1 MRALILQ
8 DDDAAAVSS
17 SRALIDKGFQILC
30 VKNRDVAETLIR
42 MDKID
47 LLVMDE
53 QVDGCLTHAIALSGE
68 RKNPFISSII
78 VTDRSKEETDDLY
91 ELIPSLYA
99 LVGNNTAPDLMGQLA
114 HSSVTNLDALRER
127 VRRQRAADLADAN
140 APDDLVPDD
149 LVIERPQAAVAR
161 PQISEAPAP
170 VSAAVSEPVSIPAPS
185 RAPVPAP
192 VQTVEPAQV
201 AATIAPTPAPA
212 PVQVSVVAD
221 DINIPTYS
229 DVVFSTPALA
239 ELAQTDY
246 FDTDQDEKVEESG
259 PFLTEFDKAP
269 AAARQ
274 PLVLTGAISQGV
286 PA

>member
-8 DDDAAAVSS
+8 NDDAAAVAS

-53 QVDGCLTHAIALSGE
+53 HIDGCLTHAIALSGE

-78 VTDRSKEETDDLY
+78 VTDRSGAETDDLY

-99 LVGNNTAPDLMGQLA
+99 LVGGNTAPNLMGQLA
-114 HSSVTNLDALRER
+114 YSSVTNLDALRER
-127 VRRQRAADLADAN
+127 VRRQRAADMADAK
-140 APDDLVPDD
+140 APDDLAIEVPEEAKAP
-149 LVIERPQAAVAR
+149 LPQMLQAPIPAAIPA
-161 PQISEAPAP
+161 PIAAPAP
-170 VSAAVSEPVSIPAPS
+170 MQVPQMAEATAA
-185 RAPVPAP
+185 
-192 VQTVEPAQV
+192 
-201 AATIAPTPAPA
+201 IAPAPA
-212 PVQVSVVAD
+212 PVEVSFSED
-221 DINIPTYS
+221 DIDIPSYAE
-229 DVVFSTPALA
+229 VVFTTPALA

-246 FDTDQDEKVEESG
+246 FDTDSAEKPEKAG
-259 PFLTEFDKAP
+259 PVLPDFAGVAP
-269 AAARQ
+269 RN
-274 PLVLTGAISQGV
+274 PLVLTGAVSQGV

>member
-8 DDDAAAVSS
+8 NDDAAAVAS

-53 QVDGCLTHAIALSGE
+53 HIDGCLTHAIALSGE

-78 VTDRSKEETDDLY
+78 VTDRSGAETDDLY

-99 LVGNNTAPDLMGQLA
+99 LVGGNTAPNLMGQLA
-114 HSSVTNLDALRER
+114 YSSVTNLDALRER
-127 VRRQRAADLADAN
+127 VRRQRAADMADAK
-140 APDDLVPDD
+140 APDD
-149 LVIERPQAAVAR
+149 LVIEVPEEAKAPLPQMLQAPIPAA
-161 PQISEAPAP
+161 
-170 VSAAVSEPVSIPAPS
+170 IPAPMQ
-185 RAPVPAP
+185 VPQMAEA
-192 VQTVEPAQV
+192 T
-201 AATIAPTPAPA
+201 AAIAPAPA
-212 PVQVSVVAD
+212 PVEVSFAED
-221 DINIPTYS
+221 GIEIPSYAE
-229 DVVFSTPALA
+229 VVFTTPALA

-246 FDTDQDEKVEESG
+246 FDTDSAEKPEKAG
-259 PFLTEFDKAP
+259 PVLPDFAGV
-269 AAARQ
+269 ASRN
-274 PLVLTGAISQGV
+274 PLVLTGAVSQGV